1 MVRKSSGGRAS
12 TSKGRASTSKK
23 SARSAPRK
31 PRSTRKKRKKSFS
44 LKQIIFVIAGLAILL
59 MAVSWGI
66 IYYQG
71 RKAPVRLSCLH
82 NQKEVTTDI
91 FGVLFREGLSR
102 QSVKWKSHGHV
113 ISFTIKSGRR
123 KAQEVYVGL
132 VKNLGPKYKG
142 LRLKKNR
149 HGTIRIF
156 CGKRETHQ
164 LTFALP
170 AVSYPAAETKP
181 LTHVPPVAR
190 ARLPKVKAVKVA
202 IVIDDIGYDLS
213 IARNFLDLPVP
224 VTLSVF
230 PYAPHSKEIVRE
242 AQNKR
247 HEVMMHLPM
256 EPEGYP
262 GKGKDPGPGA
272 LYVKMSPPEIV
283 RQINSDL
290 DRIPEVCGV
299 NNHMGSRFTCDPKG
313 VKVLMETL
321 KKRKKFFLDS
331 RTSTKSVGFKIAEE
345 EGIPTVKRDVFL
357 DNVRDVKKIR
367 LQLDHLVERAKKK
380 GYGVGIGHTHSATYL
395 ALKKAIPDYQK
406 EGVEFVFISSLVR

>member
-1 MVRKSSGGRAS
+1 
-12 TSKGRASTSKK
+12 
-23 SARSAPRK
+23 
-31 PRSTRKKRKKSFS
+31 
-44 LKQIIFVIAGLAILL
+44 

-71 RKAPVRLSCLH
+71 RKAPARLSCLH

-91 FGVLFREGLSR
+91 FSVLFREGLSR
-102 QSVKWKSHGHV
+102 KSVKWVSHGHV
-113 ISFTIKSGRR
+113 VSFTIKAGRR
-123 KAQEVYVGL
+123 KEQEVYRAL
-132 VKNLGPKYKG
+132 VKELARKYKG
-142 LRLKKNR
+142 LRLKKNG
-149 HGTIRIF
+149 HGTIQIF
-156 CGKRETHQ
+156 CGKRVTHQ

-170 AVSYPAAETKP
+170 AVSYPSAKAKPIKP
-181 LTHVPPVAR
+181 LPPVAR
-190 ARLPKVKAVKVA
+190 TRLPKVKAIKVA
-202 IVIDDIGYDLS
+202 IVIDDIGYDIP
-213 IARNFLDLPVP
+213 IARDFLNLPVP
-224 VTLSVF
+224 ITLSIF
-230 PYAPHSKEIVRE
+230 PYAPHSKEIARE
-242 AQNKR
+242 ARSKH
-247 HEVMMHLPM
+247 HEVLMHLPM

-272 LYVKMSPPEIV
+272 LYVKMSSSEIV
-283 RQINSDL
+283 RQIDSDL

-299 NNHMGSRFTCDPKG
+299 NNHMGSRFTCDPKC

-345 EGIPTVKRDVFL
+345 EGIPTAKRDVFL

-380 GYGVGIGHTHSATYL
+380 GYGVGIGHPHLATYL